1 MEYNKNLFKTVE
13 SIVKNY
19 YELKNK
25 VESDTTLPF
34 SEVKKINI
42 QLKKEEPVSYKF
54 EELKK
59 LINDATQAEDI
70 LNDSSIKDK
79 DFIDMAKADLEAVKA
94 KVPSLEEQIKILLLP
109 VDPNNDKNVIVEMRP
124 AAGGDESALFVADLF
139 DMYQRY
145 FSNQKWKCTVLDVS
159 PSGGGYSYL
168 SFAVKG
174 QDVYSKMKFESG
186 VHRVQR
192 VPATES
198 KGRVHTSTITVA
210 VLPELDDIEVK
221 INPAD
226 LRIDVYRASGAGG
239 QHVNRTESAVR
250 ITHLPTGVVVAC
262 QSERSQIENRAR
274 AMNMLKSK
282 LWQAMEEKRKAEEDS
297 TRRSQVGTGE
307 RAEKIRTYNYPQN
320 RITDHRIGLTL
331 NKLDMIM
338 AGGTLQEIHDPLIA
352 DEQARLMESLKI

>member
-1 MEYNKNLFKTVE
+1 MEYNKKLYETVE
-13 SIVKNY
+13 GIAKNFA
-19 YELKNK
+19 ELRNK
-25 VESDTTLPF
+25 VETDTTLPF

-42 QLKKEEPVSYKF
+42 QLKKHEPVAAKF
-54 EELKK
+54 NELKQLVDNAK
-59 LINDATQAEDI
+59 QAEAI

-79 DFIDMAKADLEAVKA
+79 DFIEMAKLDLDQIRNKI
-94 KVPSLEEQIKILLLP
+94 PTLEQEIKTLLLP

-124 AAGGDESALFVADLF
+124 AAGGDESALFVSDLF
-139 DMYQRY
+139 DTYKRY
-145 FSNQKWKCTVLDVS
+145 FDNQKWKCTIMDVR
-159 PSGGGYSYL
+159 PQGNGYSYL
-168 SFAVKG
+168 SFTVKG
-174 QDVYSKMKFESG
+174 KDVYSKMKFESG

-210 VLPELDDIEVK
+210 VLPELDDIEIQ
-221 INPAD
+221 INPSD

-250 ITHLPTGVVVAC
+250 LTHMPTGIVVAC
-262 QSERSQIENRAR
+262 QSERSQIENRAK
-274 AMNMLKSK
+274 AMNMLKAK
-282 LWQAMEEKRKAEEDS
+282 LWQKAEDDRKAQEDS

-331 NKLDMIM
+331 NKLDFIM
-338 AGGTLQEIHDPLIA
+338 QGGTLEELHDQLVA
-352 DEQARLMESLKI
+352 DEQAKLMEKLKI